1 MVEGKKIEEEVCIHK
16 FDGCTFG
23 GCFGPSGCRH
33 VLIAENKSLMERVKT
48 LEKTELSEITSL
60 KAAVENLKDEK
71 AELLEALEA
80 QTAAMLNLNISDAE
94 YEAEDIDSVLDN
106 ARAII
111 AKASGEK

>member
-60 KAAVENLKDEK
+60 KAEVEKWKNENFTSRNL
-71 AELLEALEA
+71 AELAAGNNAAWEEKFTASENRVKDLEEQVEEA
-80 QTAAMLNLNISDAE
+80 
-94 YEAEDIDSVLDN
+94 
-106 ARAII
+106 
-111 AKASGEK
+111 GEK